1 MKNETIFAHSNSSSN
16 TKSLI
21 LKKGNI
27 IDSKADVIVTS
38 PGVILNCILH
48 IAGDDIQKEL
58 NSNNSK
64 SKNYTDLVITSA
76 GGLKNVKKLYHTA
89 CPHFNQKNNNYDFY
103 KNVIIVIGFFF
114 ENFIP
119 LFF

>member
-1 MKNETIFAHSNSSSN
+1 MKILAQLNSGSNIK
-16 TKSLI
+16 TLI

-27 IDSKADVIVTS
+27 VDSKADVIVTS
-38 PGVILNCILH
+38 PGVISKCILD
-48 IAGDDIQKEL
+48 IAGDEIQKEL

-64 SKNYTDLVITSA
+64 SKHYGDLLITSA

-89 CPHFNQKNNNYDFY
+89 CPHFSQKNNNFDFY
-103 KNVIIVIGFFF
+103 KNVNILFFFF
-114 ENFIP
+114 ENFFR